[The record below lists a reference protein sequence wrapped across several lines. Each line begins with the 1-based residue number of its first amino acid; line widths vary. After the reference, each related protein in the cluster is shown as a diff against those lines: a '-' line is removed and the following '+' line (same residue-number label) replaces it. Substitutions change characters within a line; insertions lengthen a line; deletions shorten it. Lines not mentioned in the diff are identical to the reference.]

1 MLRITERKIIARFA
15 IIDERLRDYY
25 DYFKT
30 LAVDNEAAI
39 VLVIYESTSSTF
51 EVL

>member
-1 MLRITERKIIARFA
+1 MLRITERKIIARLA
-15 IIDERLRDYY
+15 IMDERLRDYY

-30 LAVDNEAAI
+30 LAVSKEAAI
-39 VLVIYESTSSTF
+39 ILVISESSSSTM